1 MTNDER
7 KAFSASL
14 HGKGYNCCQSVLIAC
29 GEYTGLSEADAA
41 SLGYGFAGGMYCGE
55 VCGAVTGGLMAIGK
69 GCLPGDK
76 PMETRPAAV
85 RLSEE
90 YEERFRG
97 RFGSLCCRDILA
109 AHGREICDTCIQ
121 FGAENAVDIIEKQR
135 GRD

>member
-76 PMETRPAAV
+76 PMETRPAA
-85 RLSEE
+85 
-90 YEERFRG
+90 
-97 RFGSLCCRDILA
+97 FGSLCCRDILA